1 LTQPENPS
9 EEKDKKE
16 RKGFIKKIFGSQS
29 NDIPDDSEYQSLLRK
44 NFYNYDQISK
54 KRQLSSLRITVM
66 VLTVILI
73 VILSLYVVHLN
84 DSTLLL
90 DKLISSSRE
99 YVYENVMYVDNSIIY
114 TEVVSELNV
123 MRTLMNHNG
132 ELGKRQ
138 YAISELY
145 YIAIQLP
152 DAFIKHRTDVYDAFK
167 NLEEGR
173 LEVGY
178 KLIEE
183 LLVKIVEERK

>member
-1 LTQPENPS
+1 MSQLENPND
-9 EEKDKKE
+9 ENTKKE
-16 RKGFIKKIFGSQS
+16 KIGLIKKIFSS
-29 NDIPDDSEYQSLLRK
+29 EDNKVPDDSDYQSLLRK
-44 NFYNYDQISK
+44 NFYNYDQVSK
-54 KRQLSSLRITVM
+54 KRQLASLRITTM

-73 VILSLYVVHLN
+73 VILSLYIVHIN

-90 DKLISSSRE
+90 DKLIESSRE

-114 TEVVSELNV
+114 TEVTSELNV

-132 ELGKRQ
+132 ETGKRQ

-145 YIAIQLP
+145 YISIQLP
-152 DAFIKHRTDVYDAFK
+152 NAFISHRADVYEAFK

>member
-1 LTQPENPS
+1 MSQPENLNK
-9 EEKDKKE
+9 EKEIKEKSGFLKKLL
-16 RKGFIKKIFGSQS
+16 IS
-29 NDIPDDSEYQSLLRK
+29 NDNELPDDADYQSLLRK
-44 NFYNYDQISK
+44 NFYNYDQVRK
-54 KRQLSSLRITVM
+54 KRQLFSLRITTM
-66 VLTVILI
+66 VLVVILI
-73 VILSLYVVHLN
+73 VILALYIVHLN

-90 DKLISSSRE
+90 DKLIESSQA
-99 YVYENVMYVDNSIIY
+99 YVYKNVMYIDNSIIY

-132 ELGKRQ
+132 EPGKRQ

-152 DAFIKHRTDVYDAFK
+152 DSFIRHRTDVYEAFK

-173 LEVGY
+173 LDVGY

-183 LLVKIVEERK
+183 LLIKIVEERR

>member
-1 LTQPENPS
+1 LGQPESPNK
-9 EEKDKKE
+9 EKETKE
-16 RKGFIKKIFGSQS
+16 KSGFLNKLLGS
-29 NDIPDDSEYQSLLRK
+29 NDKNLPDDADYQSLLRK
-44 NFYNYDQISK
+44 NFYNYDQVRK
-54 KRQLSSLRITVM
+54 DRQLLSLRITTM

-73 VILSLYVVHLN
+73 VILSLYIVHIN

-90 DKLISSSRE
+90 DKLIDSSQE
-99 YVYENVMYVDNSIIY
+99 YVYKNIMYIDNTIIY

-132 ELGKRQ
+132 EPGKRQ

-152 DAFIKHRTDVYDAFK
+152 DAFIGHRIDVYEAFK
-167 NLEEGR
+167 NIEEGR
-173 LEVGY
+173 LDVGY

-183 LLVKIVEERK
+183 LLVTIVEERK